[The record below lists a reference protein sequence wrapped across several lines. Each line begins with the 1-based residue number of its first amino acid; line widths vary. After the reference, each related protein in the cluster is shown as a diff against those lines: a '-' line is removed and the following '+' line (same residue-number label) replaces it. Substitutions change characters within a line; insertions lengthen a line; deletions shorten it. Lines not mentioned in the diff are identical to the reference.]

1 MRPAFAGHPIAETLL
16 LLSLA
21 VWFVFEGRQALQ
33 RRTEATDSDRG
44 SLMVLRIAI
53 VAGVLLAA
61 TALRLMAAPLPY
73 NPVLFAVCLVV
84 IWAGVGLR
92 YWSFRS
98 LGRYFTFTVM
108 TSSDQPVIMT
118 GPYRFLRHPSYLG
131 LLLVLAGLGLSLGSW
146 LSFAA
151 MVLVPFAGFIN
162 RIRVEEAALSATLG
176 SAYTDYA
183 RSRKRLI
190 PFVW

>member
-1 MRPAFAGHPIAETLL
+1 VRPAFAGHPIAETLL

-21 VWFVFEGRQALQ
+21 FWFVFEGRQALQ

-53 VAGVLLAA
+53 IGGVLLAA

-73 NPVLFAVCLVV
+73 NPVLFAVCLAV

-108 TSSDQPVIMT
+108 TSTDQPVIMT

-151 MVLVPFAGFIN
+151 MVLVPLAGFIN

>member
-21 VWFVFEGRQALQ
+21 VWFVFEGRQALN
-33 RRTEATDSDRG
+33 RRTEATSSDRG
-44 SLMVLRIAI
+44 SLMVL
-53 VAGVLLAA
+53 
-61 TALRLMAAPLPY
+61 
-73 NPVLFAVCLVV
+73 
-84 IWAGVGLR
+84 
-92 YWSFRS
+92 
-98 LGRYFTFTVM
+98 
-108 TSSDQPVIMT
+108 
-118 GPYRFLRHPSYLG
+118 
-131 LLLVLAGLGLSLGSW
+131 VLAGLGPSVGSW

-151 MVLVPFAGFIN
+151 MVLLPLGGFIN
-162 RIRVEEAALSATLG
+162 RVRVEEAALSAALG

>member
-53 VAGVLLAA
+53 IGGVLLAA

-73 NPVLFAVCLVV
+73 NPALFAVCLVV
-84 IWAGVGLR
+84 IWAGIGLR

-108 TSSDQPVIMT
+108 TSTDQPVIMT

-151 MVLVPFAGFIN
+151 MVLVPLAGFIN
-162 RIRVEEAALSATLG
+162 RIRIEEAALSATLG